1 MELQSLSRIF
11 MKNKLKFLKSWC
23 GGGEAQADLLPSS
36 LQDFIKASQI
46 CCVSEIVMFCMEVT
60 VSLLL

>member
-23 GGGEAQADLLPSS
+23 GGGEAQADLLPS

-46 CCVSEIVMFCMEVT
+46 CSVSEIVMFCMEVT